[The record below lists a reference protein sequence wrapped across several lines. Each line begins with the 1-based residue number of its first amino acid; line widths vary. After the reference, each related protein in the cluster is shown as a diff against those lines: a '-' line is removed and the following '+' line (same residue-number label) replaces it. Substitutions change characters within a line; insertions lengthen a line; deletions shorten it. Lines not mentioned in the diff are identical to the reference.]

1 MGGLAHGALSGQ
13 NGRGHPDPGANPLH
27 ARPAEAPCESPP
39 TPPPAPALQEGDLP
53 LTWALSISVWDIKAT
68 TSLSLLFSLSCRPR
82 GGGRDKGS
90 VCSVPGAGAEGVAFP
105 QEP

>member
-1 MGGLAHGALSGQ
+1 MRVDWPMVPSQGRTGEGALTQEPTHST
-13 NGRGHPDPGANPLH
+13 PD
-27 ARPAEAPCESPP
+27 RES
-39 TPPPAPALQEGDLP
+39 PPAPALQEGDLP